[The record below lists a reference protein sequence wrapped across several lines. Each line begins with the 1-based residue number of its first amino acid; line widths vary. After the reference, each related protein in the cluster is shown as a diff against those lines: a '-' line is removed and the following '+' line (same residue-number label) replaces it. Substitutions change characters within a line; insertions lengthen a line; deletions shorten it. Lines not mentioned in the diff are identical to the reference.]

1 MIYVYLD
8 KKDLK
13 KYNKEIDAG
22 LPNGDRKALGCCC
35 YRCRDN
41 SCAYI
46 EGYYGFDE
54 DFFWGGD
61 FLIKEHFKLKK
72 GIGVENEG
80 ADELLTINKFLSRK
94 RRKKSNTEV

>member
-35 YRCRDN
+35 YRCGDN

-61 FLIKEHFKLKK
+61 FIIKEHFKLKK
-72 GIGVENEG
+72 GVGVENEG